1 GLAMYGNWTPTLT
14 GAGDPVRLQ
23 VVRAT
28 PTFADVLRVR
38 PALGRWFTAE
48 EAQRGDFGAAVLSDR
63 LWRERFGADPGVV
76 GRMITLEGWPVQV
89 VGVMPPGF
97 AFPDAR
103 TDLWVARHVPPTGL
117 GAWNDQAIARLAPGR
132 TPLDLQRELEA
143 LLPVLRETSDDPA
156 RARMYFDDARIF
168 PRVVALKDEVVG
180 SVRAT
185 LWILLGA
192 VGVVL
197 LIAVANIANLFLVRG
212 EEGQRETAV
221 RAALGAGRIRLARM
235 WAAEALLLSL
245 AAGVLGIAGAA
256 GGVGLLK
263 RYAPVNVPRL
273 DEVGLHA
280 PSLAVALGL
289 SICAALLLGL
299 VPALRRDGALAAGL
313 REGGRSTTTGRRRLR
328 GRNILV
334 AAQVALALVLLI
346 GSGLLFRTFREMH
359 AVDLGFGGG
368 KALRSEIGL
377 PGARYDS
384 RARAKAFHD
393 ALGERLAALPGV
405 ESVGAIATCLPL
417 AGGMCWG
424 ETLLVE
430 GRPPVEGEVPP
441 VTGARAV
448 VGNYFNAIGIRVRGR
463 ALGPDDGARPER
475 VAVISEATAEAYF

>member
-1 GLAMYGNWTPTLT
+1 
-14 GAGDPVRLQ
+14 
-23 VVRAT
+23 
-28 PTFADVLRVR
+28 
-38 PALGRWFTAE
+38 
-48 EAQRGDFGAAVLSDR
+48 
-63 LWRERFGADPGVV
+63 
-76 GRMITLEGWPVQV
+76 
-89 VGVMPPGF
+89 
-97 AFPDAR
+97 
-103 TDLWVARHVPPTGL
+103 
-117 GAWNDQAIARLAPGR
+117 
-132 TPLDLQRELEA
+132 
-143 LLPVLRETSDDPA
+143 
-156 RARMYFDDARIF
+156 
-168 PRVVALKDEVVG
+168 
-180 SVRAT
+180 
-185 LWILLGA
+185 
-192 VGVVL
+192 
-197 LIAVANIANLFLVRG
+197 
-212 EEGQRETAV
+212 TAV

-263 RYAPVNVPRL
+263 RHAPVNVPRL

-299 VPALRRDGALAAGL
+299 VPALRRDGPLAAGL

-346 GSGLLFRTFREMH
+346 GSGLLFRTFRELH
-359 AVDLGFGGG
+359 AVDLGFSER
-368 KALRSEIGL
+368 KALTFEIGL

-384 RARAKAFHD
+384 RARAKACHD

-424 ETLLVE
+424 ETLRVE

-441 VTGARAV
+441 VTGA
-448 VGNYFNAIGIRVRGR
+448 
-463 ALGPDDGARPER
+463 
-475 VAVISEATAEAYF
+475 